1 MSWRFVMLTVQRVR
15 EKFVLGIIAILV
27 GMAVYTALGLAWS
40 FKLAVE
46 TPQRLWHHH

>member
-1 MSWRFVMLTVQRVR
+1 MLTVQRVR
-15 EKFVLGIIAILV
+15 EKFVIGIIAILV

-46 TPQRLWHHH
+46 TPQRFWHSH

>member
-1 MSWRFVMLTVQRVR
+1 MLTVQRVR
-15 EKFVLGIIAILV
+15 EKFVIGIIAFLV
-27 GMAVYTALGLAWS
+27 GTAVYTALGLAWS